1 MILQSTHTNQSR
13 VFMFSY
19 YLFNLDVSG
28 EDHPSLSPS
37 TWPNP
42 SCPFHIYMPPH
53 SSLITHHSHINLV
66 SFVCSFSFPL
76 RHSTPKPESTNQQ
89 YKTLIPVLQEMGT
102 TEAQQFTIDFEETEL
117 RLGLPIAKGA
127 AKPDSEAAK
136 NFNIYGKRGFMETVD
151 LKLNLS
157 SKESTDD
164 KSEKTMNDKKA
175 ADLAKPPA
183 K

>member
-1 MILQSTHTNQSR
+1 
-13 VFMFSY
+13 
-19 YLFNLDVSG
+19 
-28 EDHPSLSPS
+28 
-37 TWPNP
+37 
-42 SCPFHIYMPPH
+42 
-53 SSLITHHSHINLV
+53 
-66 SFVCSFSFPL
+66 
-76 RHSTPKPESTNQQ
+76 
-89 YKTLIPVLQEMGT
+89 MGT

-127 AKPDSEAAK
+127 AKADSEAAK

-157 SKESTDD
+157 SKDSTDD